1 MSRSRARWAGI
12 AVVLA
17 NACGG
22 SAAGPVVATAP
33 ASSSGVLPPPVVA
46 APKKVTPARPALPPP
61 AGDVGTAHPVVVQAV
76 GANAQWAA
84 LCQARADTD
93 GDGKIEIHV
102 GYHGD
107 LHGDEMTPFLV
118 LGSGAG
124 APIDDFVTASPSGRH
139 LVVIRQ
145 GKLVLIDS
153 ESKGEVDLSAHGA
166 DVRDDHSPFGHHRA
180 AELSDDGERVLY
192 LRHDAAGDSVVVRE
206 LATQNEVVIPAGP
219 GMLWRATFAPGGR
232 WVQLL
237 VVAKDTDGDG
247 KLTWPTPRTSLGGR
261 KCRGPIAVY
270 GVYGRNGDEPEERYA
285 RVTGG
290 AAVTAADVVIPMGD
304 ALIRRAKDGAL
315 SIDAGG
321 GKTRALAPA
330 ACGAKVLAVD
340 PPSGRVLVACG
351 ALAKKHKTSYGEEE
365 LAPASI
371 FGGPAE
377 VKLGATIDVSSFRR
391 ESPSIDAVTL
401 LRDGTSDGRV
411 RVEVATG
418 RQQKLPKDGV
428 LLGFDDPA
436 RIVMHHEGRVFSFD
450 VADPTKTTT
459 LATGAKDVGAVEGTL
474 TVLRDDKGAQSLFD
488 AAGSAPPIPVKGK
501 VVRLA
506 KGAALVAP
514 DADEGRRAIPSGPL
528 RWIAAR

>member
-1 MSRSRARWAGI
+1 MCLAG
-12 AVVLA
+12 
-17 NACGG
+17 ACGG
-22 SAAGPVVATAP
+22 KAPSPVVATTPPSP
-33 ASSSGVLPPPVVA
+33 ASTIPAAPVVA
-46 APKKVTPARPALPPP
+46 PHKVAAPSPPP
-61 AGDVGTAHPVVVQAV
+61 PPPTGDVGTAHPVVVQAV

-153 ESKGEVDLSAHGA
+153 ESKGEVDLSARGA

-192 LRHDAAGDSVVVRE
+192 MRHDAAGDSVVVRE
-206 LATQNEVVIPAGP
+206 IATQNEVVIPAGP
-219 GMLWRATFAPGGR
+219 GMLWRASFAPGGR
-232 WVQLL
+232 WVHML

-290 AAVTAADVVIPMGD
+290 AAVSAADVVVPMGD

-321 GKTRALAPA
+321 GKTRPLAPA
-330 ACGAKVLAVD
+330 ACGAKVLSVD
-340 PPSGRVLVACG
+340 PSSGRVLVACS

-365 LAPASI
+365 LAPTSI

-401 LRDGTSDGRV
+401 LRDGTSDGRL

-418 RQQKLPKDGV
+418 RQQKLPKEGV
-428 LLGFDDPA
+428 VLGFDDPA
-436 RIVMHHEGRVFSFD
+436 RIVMHREGRVFSFD

-459 LATGAKDVGAVEGTL
+459 LATGAKDVGSVEGTL
-474 TVLRDDKGAQSLFD
+474 AVLRDDKGAQSLFD
-488 AAGSAPPIPVKGK
+488 VAGGAPPIPVKGK
-501 VVRLA
+501 VVRLSKA
-506 KGAALVAP
+506 AALVAP
-514 DADEGRRAIPSGPL
+514 GADGGRRAIPSGPL
-528 RWIAAR
+528 RWVAAR